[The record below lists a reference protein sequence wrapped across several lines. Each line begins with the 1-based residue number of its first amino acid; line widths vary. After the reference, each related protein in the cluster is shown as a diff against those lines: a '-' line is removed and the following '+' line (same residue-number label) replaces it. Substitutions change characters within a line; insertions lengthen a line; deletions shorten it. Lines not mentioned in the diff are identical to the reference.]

1 MLTHLKKSCK
11 FRHVRICSKF
21 TKNLCGF
28 FNTQNLWVP
37 YDNCSLIH
45 PPMHP
50 PASHLPLHPPTHP
63 PHIPNIQQELT
74 KLEAKFLE
82 STTKWNSKIQSLE
95 AEMAAIKQKP
105 SVERLEGQIRPS
117 QESVMVV
124 TAGEAFPPGNIISQQ
139 DEHNEE
145 SCLAA
150 KKMLNKTTKHSIE
163 RKLQAAI
170 NSIHFRKAIKK

>member
-1 MLTHLKKSCK
+1 
-11 FRHVRICSKF
+11 
-21 TKNLCGF
+21 
-28 FNTQNLWVP
+28 
-37 YDNCSLIH
+37 
-45 PPMHP
+45 MHP

-145 SCLAA
+145 SCLDA
-150 KKMLNKTTKHSIE
+150 KKNVEQDHKTFYREEVTSCHQFYPLQKGHKKVRQHQAKKEVFKLNQS
-163 RKLQAAI
+163 
-170 NSIHFRKAIKK
+170 